1 MSFIELGNKEFC
13 WSNGL
18 RHFQDTSFSEKWSRS
33 TFGDKFPQG
42 ENETDFQRQQTM
54 VTRHS
59 HTIGKH
65 GQTWL
70 AIKNH
75 DTMVKLL
82 PG

>member
-1 MSFIELGNKEFC
+1 MFEGRIYG
-13 WSNGL
+13 G
-18 RHFQDTSFSEKWSRS
+18 FSGQEVLLV
-33 TFGDKFPQG
+33 TFPQK
-42 ENETDFQRQQTM
+42 ENETDFQQQQTM

-59 HTIGKH
+59 HTIAEH